1 MTPVFVVGTTLG
13 GERVNLDFDPPD
25 DVRVRRYHHFIT
37 FTSVLLEGL

>member
-1 MTPVFVVGTTLG
+1 MTSVFVVGTTLG
-13 GERVNLDFDPPD
+13 GERVNLDD